1 MKIMRFF
8 GYALGALVVL
18 AAVAAL
24 IVYLMSAR
32 ALAHTSPQASR
43 LAKPSAAQLADG
55 QRQLHVLGCANC
67 HGPKLQGD
75 IFIDE
80 PELARVYAPN
90 LTLVAAKA
98 SDAQLDQAI
107 RQGIGHD
114 GRALVIMP
122 SEGYQFLTDA
132 ETAALIA
139 AIRATPKSG
148 QEQPA
153 RSIGPLGRVGLL
165 AGKFNTA
172 PKLVA
177 DYRASPIPDLGVQFA
192 RGRHLVETNCAECHG
207 ADLKGKEVKPGVQ
220 SADLAL
226 AGAYDLDQ
234 FKALLRKGVAPGK
247 KLGLMGEVAR
257 TDFKN
262 LNDDEIAAIHAYLA
276 ERAKRTP

>member
-1 MKIMRFF
+1 MKAMRFL

-18 AAVAAL
+18 AAVGAL
-24 IVYLMSAR
+24 VAYIMSAR
-32 ALAHTSPQASR
+32 ALAHTSPQASH
-43 LAKPSAAQLADG
+43 LAQPTAAQLADG
-55 QRQLHVLGCANC
+55 QRQLHALGCANC
-67 HGPKLQGD
+67 HGPKLQGQ

-80 PELARVYAPN
+80 PNLAKVYAPN
-90 LTLVAAKA
+90 LTLIAAKA

-107 RQGIGHD
+107 RQGVGHD

-139 AIRATPKSG
+139 AIRATPKGG

-153 RSIGPLGRVGLL
+153 RSVGPIGRIGLL
-165 AGKFNTA
+165 AGKFDTA

-177 DYRASPIPDLGVQFA
+177 DYRASPIPDFGPQFA
-192 RGRHLVETNCAECHG
+192 RGRHLVQTNCAECHG
-207 ADLKGKEVKPGVQ
+207 ANLKGKEVKPGVQ
-220 SADLAL
+220 SADLAIV
-226 AGAYDLDQ
+226 GSYDLDQ

-257 TDFKN
+257 TDFSH
-262 LNDDEIAAIHAYLA
+262 LNDEEVAAIHDYLVERA
-276 ERAKRTP
+276 ERAP